1 MLETVTIINK
11 SGKVVSTVGTLPRPA
26 LATNLLLSNIL
37 QGKHL
42 VNIFKDAK
50 EAYNE
55 KKNALHA
62 EHHAKSREKSAQKLL
77 RAREDTQSVASS
89 RHSRSSHHEHRH
101 RSDGHRGNE
110 ASRPPLTERNLGM
123 VVEGSVTSGRSRRS
137 RSHRSSSHHGDHRSP
152 RSPRSPVAYQSPY
165 IENAEM
171 SSPNL
176 VRRHTDFPSPR
187 SPRSP
192 NFNPS
197 QLSHAETLP
206 PPYTSQISRRVSSVP
221 DFHHDDDEGIDMNLA
236 YGPVPPELR
245 RATTSVEPA
254 QQQELAATMSKLDAL
269 LLEAHCL
276 QHSATA
282 IIASLQANPE
292 AMAAVALT
300 LAELSNILTKMGPG
314 VLAAL
319 KGSSPAI
326 FALLASPQ
334 FLIAGGLAIGVTVV
348 MFGGFK
354 IIKKIQANAAATKEA
369 NRMEE
374 ALVYEGTELGTIDTW
389 RRGIA
394 EAEARSV
401 STSVDGEFI
410 TPEAMRQ
417 NKERIKDRAR
427 EERIRAATLV
437 SERTVRRAGSVASQS
452 TARPKAPTRAGSVVS
467 ESTVRPM
474 IPMRASSSTVI
485 STRPP
490 PSEGGKSRRS
500 KTMNE
505 GSVKGGKGKGKKKEI
520 LMIEDKKEKK
530 PNALAILFKKGKA
543 EKAMKRESELSHR
556 PKLIEI

>member
-176 VRRHTDFPSPR
+176 VRRHTDFP